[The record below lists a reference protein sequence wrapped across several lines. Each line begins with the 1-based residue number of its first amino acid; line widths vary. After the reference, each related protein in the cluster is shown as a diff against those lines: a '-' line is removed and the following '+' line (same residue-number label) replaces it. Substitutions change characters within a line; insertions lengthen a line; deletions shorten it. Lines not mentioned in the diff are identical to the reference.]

1 MDSTARA
8 GYYITPKALSYS
20 AHFFILKTL
29 KIMGTIINSIAII
42 CLGVAFI
49 MHLVKFHKPTKFELT
64 IEDLERA
71 NKLQN
76 FLEKTRADVRSS
88 DTNSES

>member
-1 MDSTARA
+1 MT
-8 GYYITPKALSYS
+8 T
-20 AHFFILKTL
+20 IL
-29 KIMGTIINSIAII
+29 NSIAII
-42 CLGVAFI
+42 CLAIAFI
-49 MHLVKFHKPTKFELT
+49 IHLIKFHKPTKFELT

-76 FLEKTRADVRSS
+76 FVEKTKSDVRSS